1 VTISFDIPESIWQEL
16 TNRLGD
22 LSHAAKEALAAE
34 GYRAGDLSV
43 GQVAAMLGMGVIEAQ
58 SWLSRRGIPLNYTQ
72 DDLEADRR
80 TLAGLFPE
88 ARQ

>member
-1 VTISFDIPESIWQEL
+1 MNQDL

-22 LSHAAKEALAAE
+22 LSSAAKEALAAE
-34 GYRAGDLSV
+34 GYRAGDLSI

-58 SWLSRRGIPLNYTQ
+58 LWLSRRGVPLNCTQ
-72 DDLEADRR
+72 DDLAADRQ

-88 ARQ
+88 TRR